1 MKCKEVNKMSSE
13 LITIVGVGV
22 TLAGLILY
30 GQNNLKADLQL
41 QRQEVRAEFRVQQQ
55 AINDLRQ
62 RMARLQGLLEGQA
75 DSMVDSL

>member
-1 MKCKEVNKMSSE
+1 MSSE

-62 RMARLQGLLEGQA
+62 RMARLEGLLEGQA

>member
-1 MKCKEVNKMSSE
+1 MSSE

>member
-1 MKCKEVNKMSSE
+1 MSSE

-62 RMARLQGLLEGQA
+62 RMASLQGLLEGQA